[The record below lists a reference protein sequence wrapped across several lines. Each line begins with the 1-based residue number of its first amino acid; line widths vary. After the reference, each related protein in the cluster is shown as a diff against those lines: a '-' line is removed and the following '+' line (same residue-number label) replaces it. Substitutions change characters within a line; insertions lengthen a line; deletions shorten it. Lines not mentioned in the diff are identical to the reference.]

1 MYQVLVQY
9 TKQCCM
15 VCQTLGLVHIQSI
28 NKFWRPEMCIDY
40 LTNFFTNYNR
50 SHPTQAAVF
59 VRLDSFPIE
68 LMTNTK
74 QCR

>member
-28 NKFWRPEMCIDY
+28 NKFRRPEMCIDY
-40 LTNFFTNYNR
+40 LTIFFTNYNR
-50 SHPTQAAVF
+50 SHLTQAAVF
-59 VRLDSFPIE
+59 VRLE
-68 LMTNTK
+68 LYRVDDNY
-74 QCR
+74 